1 MAREPPMVARLL
13 EQQQVKELQVALEV
27 EPAVEL
33 AVELAVEP
41 AVELAAELVEVE
53 AVEQTVSESTTL
65 IS

>member
-1 MAREPPMVARLL
+1 MAREPPMVAHLL
-13 EQQQVKELQVALEV
+13 EQHQVKELQLALEV
-27 EPAVEL
+27 EP

>member
-1 MAREPPMVARLL
+1 MAREPPMVAHLL
-13 EQQQVKELQVALEV
+13 EQHQVKELQLALEV

-33 AVELAVEP
+33 AVEP
-41 AVELAAELVEVE
+41 AVE

>member
-1 MAREPPMVARLL
+1 MAREPPMVAHLL

-27 EPAVEL
+27 EP